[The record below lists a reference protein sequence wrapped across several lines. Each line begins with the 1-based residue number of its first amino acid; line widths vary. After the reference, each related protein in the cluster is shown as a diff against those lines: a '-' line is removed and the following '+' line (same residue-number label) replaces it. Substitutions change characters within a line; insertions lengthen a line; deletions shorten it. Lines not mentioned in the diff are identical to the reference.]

1 MTKEEPIHSFE
12 AAEFLG
18 EQIIEMA
25 ERVRIAHK
33 VVPGTVAKYSFE
45 MDGEIYAV
53 TLRVADK
60 AGAGK

>member
-1 MTKEEPIHSFE
+1 MTPEGDVHSFE

-25 ERVRIAHK
+25 ERVRLAHK

-45 MDGEIYAV
+45 MDGETYAV
-53 TLRVADK
+53 SVCVADK
-60 AGAGK
+60 VGVGK